1 MKKNDVCRTFLQE
14 ASALLSLVLFLV
26 MIMTLVASQ

>member
-14 ASALLSLVLFLV
+14 ALALLSLALFLV
-26 MIMTLVASQ
+26 MIMTWVAGQ